1 MSWKAFRLHEIHS
14 RIDEALRAEQ
24 QRKTPNPFETTRL
37 KKLKLAIKDRL
48 AALARTPRRA

>member
-1 MSWKAFRLHEIHS
+1 MRWKAFRLHEIHS

-24 QRKTPNPFETTRL
+24 QRKTPNPFEITRL

-48 AALARTPRRA
+48 AALARAPRRA

>member
-1 MSWKAFRLHEIHS
+1 MNWRFFRLHEKHN

-24 QRKTPNPFETTRL
+24 RRTFPNPFEIMRL

-48 AALARTPRRA
+48 ATLSRMPTRA

>member
-1 MSWKAFRLHEIHS
+1 MNWRAFRLHEMHK

-24 QRKTPNPFETTRL
+24 RRSIPNPFKVMRL

-48 AALARTPRRA
+48 AMLARKHVRA